1 MAYHHYSCF
10 FSINTKILAVII
22 RCFLLSAGK
31 IIYTKTQL
39 SSPTLIV
46 RNKMESTPES
56 TPVVEMHNIKKNF
69 AAVQALKGV
78 DLVLHHNEVLGLVGD
93 NAAGKSTLMKVLSG
107 AYIPDEGEIF
117 MEGQKIHLTDPLHA
131 RRLGIEMVYQDLALA
146 NNLDVTANV
155 FLGRERVGWHFGP
168 FGVMNSHQMEQE
180 SQRLLGRLKI
190 DIPSVRLLVER
201 LSGGQRQAVAIAR
214 ATAFNS
220 KVIIMDEPTA
230 ALSVAAISKVL
241 DLVRELKAQ
250 GASIIIISHR
260 LEDVYSVS
268 DRMIILRQGRK
279 VRDCL
284 VEGEID
290 EFREK
295 VVAYI
300 IGARDD
306 FAKVAVNQSQP
317 GESL

>member
-1 MAYHHYSCF
+1 MDEA
-10 FSINTKILAVII
+10 I
-22 RCFLLSAGK
+22 
-31 IIYTKTQL
+31 
-39 SSPTLIV
+39 
-46 RNKMESTPES
+46 
-56 TPVVEMHNIKKNF
+56 PVVEMRNIKKNF
-69 AAVQALKGV
+69 AAVQALRGV

-107 AYIPDEGEIF
+107 AYNPDDGEILI
-117 MEGQKIHLTDPLHA
+117 EGKKVHLSDPLHA
-131 RRLGIEMVYQDLALA
+131 RRMGIEMVYQDLALA

-155 FLGRERVGWHFGP
+155 FLGRESVNLHIGPVG
-168 FGVMNSHQMEQE
+168 VLNSRQMEQE
-180 SQRLLGRLKI
+180 SQRLLDRLKI

-241 DLVRELKAQ
+241 DIVRELKAQ

-268 DRMIILRQGRK
+268 DRMVVLRHGRK
-279 VRDCL
+279 VRDCP
-284 VEGEID
+284 VVGELD
-290 EFREK
+290 EFRES
-295 VVAYI
+295 VVAYL

-306 FAKVAVNQSQP
+306 YAQEMKVSVNV
-317 GESL
+317 

>member
-1 MAYHHYSCF
+1 VNPMTEA
-10 FSINTKILAVII
+10 
-22 RCFLLSAGK
+22 
-31 IIYTKTQL
+31 
-39 SSPTLIV
+39 
-46 RNKMESTPES
+46 
-56 TPVVEMHNIKKNF
+56 TPVVEMRNIRKNF
-69 AAVQALKGV
+69 AAVQALRGV

-107 AYIPDEGEIF
+107 AYIPNEGEILI
-117 MEGQKIHLTDPLHA
+117 EGQNAHLTDPLHA

-146 NNLDVTANV
+146 NNLDVTSNV
-155 FLGRERVGWHFGP
+155 FLGREAVTTQLGSFS
-168 FGVMNSHQMEQE
+168 VMNSRRMEQE
-180 SQRLLGRLKI
+180 AQRLLDRLKI

-214 ATAFNS
+214 SMAFNS

-260 LEDVYSVS
+260 LEDIYSVS
-268 DRMIILRQGRK
+268 DRLMVMRNGRK
-279 VRDCL
+279 VRDTP
-284 VEGEID
+284 VTGDID
-290 EFREK
+290 EFREH
-295 VVAYI
+295 VVAYM

-306 FAKVAVNQSQP
+306 YADAVVA
-317 GESL
+317 